1 MVRSTFV
8 NLILY
13 KLFALITIYLFVCI
27 HKEVPEPYM
36 DEYFHFHQAA
46 NYCSG
51 NYTHW
56 DPSITTPPGL
66 YMITHLLEMMLNSIQ
81 ILDKTF
87 GACSLGLARF
97 TNVIFMLALPFVFMK
112 YLEKIKKD
120 DEQVSMLSALCMSCH
135 PLIYFFTFLY
145 YTDVGSLF
153 FAMVSLT
160 THVYHYRFLS
170 SMFSIIALTFR
181 QTNIIIVAYEI
192 GLTIIEE
199 FRSKNKQSHI
209 LHVYTSRSSDTI
221 EIKEYFI
228 VLWKYG
234 RLEIKLIL
242 NLIQS
247 IIWTCRYNLCVIILF
262 VLFFIKNNY
271 SMTLGHQ
278 EHHQIVLHLAQMHYY
293 ATYTAFF
300 VGAHII
306 QINEDNILNIKQR
319 KKRIMNSSVDMQ
331 SSMIE
336 LDDDDDDD
344 KSKSSDDYQYQDNTN
359 KQEVGTH
366 VSRSAVSNTSST
378 ATSTNGAKRQ
388 KDISP
393 CYVCGAKAHGYNFDQ
408 ITCESCK
415 AFFRRNAL
423 KSMDKFRCRNNN
435 NCLVISTTRK
445 RCKRCRLTKC
455 FKVGMRKEWILTEE
469 EKRSKRKKIERN
481 RLIKQQEQL
490 ANYQRQQQN
499 KNLMYSNTQRNIS
512 SSSITKRSSSSKSQR
527 LVSKTTYELPN
538 LPVPLICMHR
548 PSDQQMYQSQ
558 LCLLKQLSDGYQLI
572 SQQYPQPS
580 KFSYRNALI
589 SQTIDMETKLLLV
602 KDLTRDL
609 TQMTTSR
616 LLNYFS
622 LIPEFQLLT
631 DLEKKSILIKNML
644 SVFMFHG
651 ALTYNAQSDV
661 FVDRTTADQPYDA
674 KYILLV
680 YGAKVYNNFI
690 ALAHELA
697 SLTYQSPTDTELDER
712 SHTLFLLLMIVLLF
726 SNGFDSG
733 FDTYSM
739 EEEEQQKTLEKESNT
754 SIMSRSLSI
763 TSESISS
770 SSSSSSSSL
779 SPSVSPLSTSKLNEK
794 LHKIQQMYIEM
805 TCRYLHD
812 AFGLTVGRRMFQN
825 ILPLLFDLQKL
836 CATLANVNLCELAE
850 DEDRLSS
857 SRSTTHS
864 ITPRASGHQTIS
876 SQFNSTISETSNLN
890 EFQKEN
896 RVPSHIIH
904 Y

>member
-1 MVRSTFV
+1 
-8 NLILY
+8 
-13 KLFALITIYLFVCI
+13 
-27 HKEVPEPYM
+27 
-36 DEYFHFHQAA
+36 
-46 NYCSG
+46 
-51 NYTHW
+51 
-56 DPSITTPPGL
+56 
-66 YMITHLLEMMLNSIQ
+66 
-81 ILDKTF
+81 
-87 GACSLGLARF
+87 
-97 TNVIFMLALPFVFMK
+97 
-112 YLEKIKKD
+112 
-120 DEQVSMLSALCMSCH
+120 
-135 PLIYFFTFLY
+135 
-145 YTDVGSLF
+145 
-153 FAMVSLT
+153 
-160 THVYHYRFLS
+160 
-170 SMFSIIALTFR
+170 
-181 QTNIIIVAYEI
+181 
-192 GLTIIEE
+192 
-199 FRSKNKQSHI
+199 
-209 LHVYTSRSSDTI
+209 
-221 EIKEYFI
+221 
-228 VLWKYG
+228 
-234 RLEIKLIL
+234 
-242 NLIQS
+242 
-247 IIWTCRYNLCVIILF
+247 
-262 VLFFIKNNY
+262 
-271 SMTLGHQ
+271 
-278 EHHQIVLHLAQMHYY
+278 
-293 ATYTAFF
+293 
-300 VGAHII
+300 
-306 QINEDNILNIKQR
+306 
-319 KKRIMNSSVDMQ
+319 MNSSVDMQ